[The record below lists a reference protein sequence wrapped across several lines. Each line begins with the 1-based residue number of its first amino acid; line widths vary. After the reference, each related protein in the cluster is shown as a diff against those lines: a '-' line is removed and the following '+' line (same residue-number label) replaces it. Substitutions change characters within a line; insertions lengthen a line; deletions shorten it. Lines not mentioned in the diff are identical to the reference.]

1 MTILISSKV
10 NQWTLLIG
18 SLPLA
23 YSISGTTLDPLDF
36 DSRQSEEVFLTAAQ
50 SLFAV
55 AILVSLSI
63 NRWEALALGGLFMTQ
78 FFFTNETVRL
88 VYAFVYLVLA
98 FAVFIRDIPKL
109 GAFGRA
115 VKQTIRE
122 PSGPNTEGRD
132 TDDENPP

>member
-1 MTILISSKV
+1 M
-10 NQWTLLIG
+10 LIG

-23 YSISGTTLDPLDF
+23 YSISGTTFDPLDF

-98 FAVFIRDIPKL
+98 FAVFVRDIPRL

-115 VKQTIRE
+115 VKQTIKE
-122 PSGPNTEGRD
+122 PAGPNTEGRD